1 MGRIHV
7 FGSVKQIQQMQQ
19 RIMQAQEEL
28 GRRTVEATAG
38 GGAVTIVMDGHQKV
52 HSVKI
57 APEAVDPADL
67 GMLEDL
73 ILAAVNEGVDKT
85 QSMAA
90 QQLNALTGGIKIP
103 GLGL

>member
-1 MGRIHV
+1 M

-19 RIMQAQEEL
+19 RMMQIQEDL
-28 GRRTVEATAG
+28 GSQTVEAQAG

-57 APEAVDPADL
+57 APEVIDPTDP

-73 ILAAVNEGVDKT
+73 LLAVVNEAVDKT
-85 QSMAA
+85 QAMAA
-90 QQLNALTGGIKIP
+90 KQLSALTGGLKIP

>member
-1 MGRIHV
+1 M

-19 RIMQAQEEL
+19 RIMQAQQEL
-28 GRRTVEATAG
+28 ADQTVEATAG

-52 HSVKI
+52 RSVKI
-57 APEAVDPADL
+57 APEAVDPSDL
-67 GMLEDL
+67 GMLEDM
-73 ILAAVNEGVDKT
+73 ILAAMNEAVEKT

-90 QQLNALTGGIKIP
+90 QQLGSLTGGLKIP

>member
-1 MGRIHV
+1 M

-19 RIMQAQEEL
+19 RMMQIQEDL
-28 GRRTVEATAG
+28 GSQTVEASAG

-57 APEAVDPADL
+57 SAEVIDPADP

-73 ILAAVNEGVDKT
+73 VLAAVNEAVDKT
-85 QSMAA
+85 QAMAA
-90 QQLNALTGGIKIP
+90 KQLGALTGGLKIP

>member
-1 MGRIHV
+1 M

-28 GRRTVEATAG
+28 GSRTVQATSG

-52 HSVKI
+52 HSIKI
-57 APEAVDPADL
+57 APEAVDPNDL
-67 GMLEDL
+67 SMLEDMV
-73 ILAAVNEGVDKT
+73 LAAVNEAVDKT
-85 QSMAA
+85 QAMAA
-90 QQLNALTGGIKIP
+90 QQLSSLTGGIKIP

>member
-1 MGRIHV
+1 V

-28 GRRTVEATAG
+28 GSRTVQATSG

-52 HSVKI
+52 HSIKI
-57 APEAVDPADL
+57 APEAVDTSDL
-67 GMLEDL
+67 SMLEDMV
-73 ILAAVNEGVDKT
+73 LAAVNEAVDKT
-85 QSMAA
+85 QAMAA
-90 QQLNALTGGIKIP
+90 QQLSSLTGGIKIP